1 MSWLLQNRD
10 QSPSSRFREIL
21 NNPGVIKV
29 PGAHDGLSAILA
41 KKTGFEVLYLSGGA
55 FSASK
60 GIPDVGLVTLSELA
74 EKTKELYRATNIPIL
89 VDIDTGFGSILNVIR
104 TIRELEESGAAAVQ
118 IEDQDL
124 PKKCGHLNGKILIS
138 EEEMVQKIQA
148 CRQASKD
155 MVIVARTD
163 AFSVEGM
170 EQAIKRAKA
179 YEKAGADII
188 FPEALRTKEDFIQFS
203 KEISI
208 PLLAN
213 MTEFGKTPYYSAKQ
227 FEEWGYK
234 LIIYP
239 VSSLRVAAYAVEE
252 LFKDIY
258 NKGTQVDQVKN
269 MQTREDLY
277 QTIEY
282 YAYEDLDN
290 TIAKTVLES
299 QKG

>member
-1 MSWLLQNRD
+1 MSWLIQNRD

-21 NNPGVIKV
+21 NKPGIIKV

-41 KKTGFEVLYLSGGA
+41 KKTGFEILYLSGGA
-55 FSASK
+55 VSASK
-60 GIPDVGLVTLSELA
+60 GIPDVGLLTLSELA

-89 VDIDTGFGSILNVIR
+89 VDIDTGFGSTLNVIR
-104 TIRELEESGAAAVQ
+104 TVRELEESGAAAVQ

-124 PKKCGHLNGKILIS
+124 PKKCGHLNGKKLIS
-138 EEEMVQKIQA
+138 EEEMIQKIQA

-163 AFSVEGM
+163 ALSVEGM

-179 YEKAGADII
+179 YEKAGADVI
-188 FPEALRTKEDFIQFS
+188 FPEALKSEEDFIQFS
-203 KEISI
+203 NEINVH
-208 PLLAN
+208 LLAN
-213 MTEFGKTPYYSAKQ
+213 MTEFGKTPYYSDKQ

-234 LIIYP
+234 LVIYP
-239 VSSLRVAAYAVEE
+239 VSSLRVTAYAVEQ

-258 NKGTQVDQVKN
+258 NKGTQVDQLQN